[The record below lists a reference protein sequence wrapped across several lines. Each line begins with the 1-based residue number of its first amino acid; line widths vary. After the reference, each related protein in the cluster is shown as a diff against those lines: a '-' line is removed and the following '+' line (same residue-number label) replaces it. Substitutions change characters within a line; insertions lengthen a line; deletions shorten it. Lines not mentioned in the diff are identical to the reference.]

1 MTRRRMMR
9 FRRMTRT
16 MGDTR
21 RMRMTR
27 KMRRRRRRM
36 KRFFFAKILKIN
48 KYTSLPNLV
57 RPG

>member
-1 MTRRRMMR
+1 MRM
-9 FRRMTRT
+9 RRMTRT
-16 MGDTR
+16 MRDTR

-27 KMRRRRRRM
+27 KMRRRRRM
-36 KRFFFAKILKIN
+36 KRIFFAKILKID

>member
-1 MTRRRMMR
+1 MM
-9 FRRMTRT
+9 RMTRT
-16 MGDTR
+16 MRDTR

-36 KRFFFAKILKIN
+36 KRIFFAKILKIN